1 MKDIIIPIFPL
12 NGVIFFP
19 DSVLPLNIFEDRY
32 IGMIDHCLKSNRL
45 IGMIQSKKKGSLY
58 SVGCVGKI
66 NSFSEIKEGGY
77 VINLVGKN
85 FFYIKNQIRD
95 SNKFISANV
104 KLVPLKKQFTKI
116 TLQDFNKKI
125 LIEKYKKYIE
135 DENIKIDFT
144 IFDRVSDEEIIKF
157 ISMSCAFSPEDKQ
170 MLLETFDIA
179 ELGNKLISL
188 FDFYPI
194 KTKNKFVN

>member
-1 MKDIIIPIFPL
+1 M
-12 NGVIFFP
+12 
-19 DSVLPLNIFEDRY
+19 
-32 IGMIDHCLKSNRL
+32 
-45 IGMIQSKKKGSLY
+45 
-58 SVGCVGKI
+58 GCVGKI

-135 DENIKIDFT
+135 DENIKIDFN